1 MLKLPL
7 QQRSM
12 RVKKLRP
19 SLLRQ
24 YLAKKL
30 RETVMSLKKKRKAM
44 KEMEK
49 SSTYSSIEMK

>member
-1 MLKLPL
+1 VLKLPQ

-12 RVKKLRP
+12 RVKKLRL

-24 YLAKKL
+24 HLAKKL

-44 KEMEK
+44 TEMEK

>member
-1 MLKLPL
+1 VLKLPL

-19 SLLRQ
+19 SLPRQ

-30 RETVMSLKKKRKAM
+30 RATVMSLKKKRKAM
-44 KEMEK
+44 REMEK